1 MYEQDVKLARMLVE
15 KIKALRSEEDSVKH
29 DLDQARQELSRV
41 EQIREERDAY
51 LAILSE
57 AADLLDSK
65 DLVVDNPDTTEQKEQ
80 VDNLEFKLE
89 ELDEESQKYSRLI
102 DALREKAPQLF
113 ESVNEDD
120 PDAAPELSEEA
131 REASSEE
138 TVASAEVADAV
149 AEPVEQDEDEEEAG
163 EEVAEAGE
171 APAEESA
178 PEEEPA
184 VEVNAGE
191 DQSEDQQEE
200 DDDESAEDEQPEPE
214 TLEVHVS
221 SNGHA
226 GDAEHVN
233 GNGAHEA
240 VAIDEDDSDDMPAA
254 ADEDEDQPAPGEAT
268 QVEATVVKVAVESP
282 ERTLSRFNLDHLK
295 KKEAFTFGRGAAYIV
310 DGDSV
315 LDRLPYYD
323 YSLRGVLEAQ
333 TRDELARDIDV
344 LSTELHGK
352 FHIVYSSQYNPSI
365 QLGEHVSLSCA
376 NGEGGKEAADDH
388 IRELVSELIA
398 KHTCVC
404 VITGDVAL
412 ADSVRGQSIHIL
424 QLHDFFRA

>member
-1 MYEQDVKLARMLVE
+1 MYEQDVKLAKMLVD
-15 KIKALRSEEDSVKH
+15 KIKTIRGEEGSVRENLEK
-29 DLDQARQELSRV
+29 AREELQRV
-41 EQIREERDAY
+41 QQIREERDTY

-65 DLVVDNPDTTEQKEQ
+65 DLVIENPDTTEQQET

-102 DALREKAPQLF
+102 ESLRDKAPQLF
-113 ESVNEDD
+113 EEIKTDD
-120 PDAAPELSEEA
+120 PTAAPELSEEA
-131 REASSEE
+131 LEVAGEEATAQVEDSATEQEAEDAEPEAEPDEDAAEDAFEEGAVE
-138 TVASAEVADAV
+138 TVA
-149 AEPVEQDEDEEEAG
+149 EEEAEG
-163 EEVAEAGE
+163 HEDQADED
-171 APAEESA
+171 SA
-178 PEEEPA
+178 SDAADEEPA
-184 VEVNAGE
+184 
-191 DQSEDQQEE
+191 
-200 DDDESAEDEQPEPE
+200 EPD
-214 TLEVHVS
+214 TLEVHVAS
-221 SNGHA
+221 KDYDEDTDQHS
-226 GDAEHVN
+226 N
-233 GNGAHEA
+233 GNGAQEIAAVDAEA
-240 VAIDEDDSDDMPAA
+240 ESVAASADSL
-254 ADEDEDQPAPGEAT
+254 PAPGPAEEA
-268 QVEATVVKVAVESP
+268 EAGVVKVAVESP

-323 YSLRGVLEAQ
+323 YSLRGVLENQ

-352 FHIVYSSQYNPSI
+352 FHIVYSSMYKPSI
-365 QLGEHVSLSCA
+365 QLGEYVTLDCA
-376 NGEGGKEAADDH
+376 DGDGGKDAGDEH
-388 IRELVSELIA
+388 VRNLVSDLIA

>member
-149 AEPVEQDEDEEEAG
+149 AEPVEEEAEEEA
-163 EEVAEAGE
+163 EEELAEAGE
-171 APAEESA
+171 LPAEETA

-184 VEVNAGE
+184 IELNAADE
-191 DQSEDQQEE
+191 QAEDQQEE
-200 DDDESAEDEQPEPE
+200 EDEESGVDEQPEPE

-240 VAIDEDDSDDMPAA
+240 VAIDEDDPADMPAPSA
-254 ADEDEDQPAPGEAT
+254 EAEDQPAPGEAT

-323 YSLRGVLEAQ
+323 FSLRGVLEAQ

-376 NGEGGKEAADDH
+376 NGDGGKDAADEH